1 MRTKHARTIG
11 AFRSSGQNPRPQH
24 QQPASQPP
32 ERPSA
37 PVTAPQRPQDA
48 KTMQETLSGF
58 AQAMSL
64 HGVKLVKPRFRSTT
78 GPWIRI
84 GDEDIRIPADVIV
97 RTSRQVAVLAYLDSS
112 REAGRVQVLVVR
124 PQGVREMIGLAPNQ
138 LTQLREVFLGR

>member
-1 MRTKHARTIG
+1 
-11 AFRSSGQNPRPQH
+11 
-24 QQPASQPP
+24 
-32 ERPSA
+32 
-37 PVTAPQRPQDA
+37 
-48 KTMQETLSGF
+48 MQEALSGF